1 MKLPQLNENGSRLY
15 IHIRGDV
22 YSMSMYQDFNSV
34 KELADHVKDEFGVNR
49 SQFEYF
55 YSTGV

>member
-1 MKLPQLNENGSRLY
+1 MKLPQLNENGSRLH
-15 IHIRGDV
+15 IHVQGDV

-34 KELADHVKDEFGVNR
+34 KDLADYVRDEFGVNR
-49 SQFEYF
+49 SQFEYY